1 MSGRVGSDGKRS
13 RSLSALVHKI
23 EPTKRWEEGACLEE
37 TLRELERSRSCCEDC
52 SLNLPADISP
62 PGASSMKKQ
71 NILRIFTFFFFLFH
85 YPTTNTRK
93 HADRNSL
100 LLEDE
105 G

>member
-1 MSGRVGSDGKRS
+1 VSGRVGSDGKRS

-37 TLRELERSRSCCEDC
+37 MLRELERSRSCCEDC

-71 NILRIFTFFFFLFH
+71 NILRIFTFFFLFH

-105 G
+105 V